1 MAEPSLKTGTRF
13 AAPIRGLVLHAR
25 SEAVCDGAY
34 SGFVMKKVDRC
45 TAQVSAQKTG
55 ANLGITDFC
64 GITGVGS
71 FHAARFATLQ
81 LQAGAR
87 RNCS

>member
-34 SGFVMKKVDRC
+34 SGFVMKK
-45 TAQVSAQKTG
+45 
-55 ANLGITDFC
+55 
-64 GITGVGS
+64 
-71 FHAARFATLQ
+71 
-81 LQAGAR
+81 
-87 RNCS
+87 